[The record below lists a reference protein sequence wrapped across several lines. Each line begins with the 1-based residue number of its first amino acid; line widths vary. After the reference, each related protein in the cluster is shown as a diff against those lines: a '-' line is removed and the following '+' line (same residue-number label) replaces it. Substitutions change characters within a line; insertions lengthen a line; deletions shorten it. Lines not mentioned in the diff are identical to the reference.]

1 MARLA
6 LKRAYEAP
14 DLDDGVRVLVDRL
27 WPRGL
32 ARDGARVDHWLRNIA
47 LSDELRRW
55 FGHASEH
62 WPEFQARYHEE
73 LRTTYHEDLHLLRA
87 LAAGAGRVTLLFAAR
102 DVARNNAVALKTFL
116 EQEQDGGQGS
126 SEKMSAGHA
135 DAE

>member
-1 MARLA
+1 MERLA

-14 DLDDGVRVLVDRL
+14 DPDDGLRVLVDRL

-32 ARDGARVDHWLRNIA
+32 ARDAARVDHWLRNVA
-47 LSDELRRW
+47 PSDELRRW
-55 FGHASEH
+55 YGHAPER
-62 WPEFQARYHEE
+62 WPEFKARYHEE
-73 LRTTYHEDLHLLRA
+73 LRTAHHEELHLLRM

-116 EQEQDGGQGS
+116 EQEQDGGQGR